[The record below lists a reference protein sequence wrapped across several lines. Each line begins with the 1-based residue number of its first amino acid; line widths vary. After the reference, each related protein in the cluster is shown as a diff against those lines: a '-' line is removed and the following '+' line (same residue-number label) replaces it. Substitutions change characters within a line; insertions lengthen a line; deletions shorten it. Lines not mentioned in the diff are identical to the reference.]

1 LLKQVVGNSV
11 LGRLPYFL
19 LEGDKVTPHIKLCAT
34 TSEKEKSPNKAEM
47 FQLASGIF
55 ASPAILLYCQH
66 KMAKGAYNY

>member
-1 LLKQVVGNSV
+1 MGNSV

-19 LEGDKVTPHIKLCAT
+19 LDGDKVTPHIKLCAT

-55 ASPAILLYCQH
+55 CLSSYSVILPAQNGKKLLLTLSLQ
-66 KMAKGAYNY
+66 